1 MKVAVIRLGRT
12 GEWRGSDC
20 RRRLYELPD
29 ECRAVQP
36 IDRYFQAYGEH
47 EDGPRTFHGNLLDN
61 GEVLAAGGHNS
72 NFIPA
77 YYFQR
82 RTV

>member
-1 MKVAVIRLGRT
+1 MKTAR
-12 GEWRGSDC
+12 
-20 RRRLYELPD
+20 ELFT
-29 ECRAVQP
+29 A
-36 IDRYFQAYGEH
+36 
-47 EDGPRTFHGNLLDN
+47 NLLDN

>member
-1 MKVAVIRLGRT
+1 MKTAR
-12 GEWRGSDC
+12 
-20 RRRLYELPD
+20 ELFT
-29 ECRAVQP
+29 A
-36 IDRYFQAYGEH
+36 
-47 EDGPRTFHGNLLDN
+47 TLLDN
-61 GEVLAAGGHNS
+61 EEVLAAGGQNS